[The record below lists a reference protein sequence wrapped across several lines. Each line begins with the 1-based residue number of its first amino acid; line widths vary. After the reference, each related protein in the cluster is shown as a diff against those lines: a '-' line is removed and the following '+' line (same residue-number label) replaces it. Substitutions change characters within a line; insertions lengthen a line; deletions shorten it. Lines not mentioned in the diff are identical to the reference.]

1 VARPPVSIDVQM
13 RLGGAAPAAG
23 ALGPLRLDL
32 FEEQLT
38 LSALIRSTVEE
49 QVRELRMRHALDWLA
64 IAAVLDRHYL
74 TEAEVAAQA
83 ANAGAVRLPSR
94 QPGPLDAELEV
105 RRALAAFERGVV
117 AVFVDGRQLEQLD
130 EVITVRPGT
139 RVVFLRLMP
148 LAGGA

>member
-13 RLGGAAPAAG
+13 RLGGAAAAAG

-38 LSALIRSTVEE
+38 LAALIRRTVEE
-49 QVRELRMRHALDWLA
+49 QVRELRMRRAQDWLA
-64 IAAVLDRHYL
+64 IAEALDRHYL

-83 ANAGAVRLPSR
+83 ANAGAVRLPRR
-94 QPGPLDAELEV
+94 QPGSLDAELEV
-105 RRALAAFERGVV
+105 RRALVAFERGVV
-117 AVFVDGRQLEQLD
+117 AVFVDGRQREQLD

>member
-1 VARPPVSIDVQM
+1 M